1 MAVCWGCW
9 GATAEAGWCSQQ
21 LLFKQKLLQPLGRG
35 FAVPALKQERQ

>member
-9 GATAEAGWCSQQ
+9 GAVAEAGWCSQQ